1 MSEATD
7 ILNYF
12 RAYIIDARD
21 VVVPSAPVPRQLAS
35 TVAVDP
41 SVTYYRQYLARV

>member
-7 ILNYF
+7 VLNYF

-21 VVVPSAPVPRQLAS
+21 VVVPAVPVPRQLAN
-35 TVAVDP
+35 TTITDP
-41 SVTYYRQYLARV
+41 SVTYYRQYLAKV